1 MDQTVFLWLMGCS
14 HWASKPNQNH
24 ILAICIQRDFFGNID
39 CNKALILTQH
49 LLLIKM
55 PQF

>member
-24 ILAICIQRDFFGNID
+24 ILAICIQRDFLGI
-39 CNKALILTQH
+39 LIA
-49 LLLIKM
+49 IKHSY
-55 PQF
+55 